1 MRKITLPMKT
11 VTSPVKQRTMMMMMI
26 PTKITTESLTMPWI
40 TRISM
45 NWPRTFRPQCQYELF
60 EISSMKIEFYLFNCI
75 FQPPTVPRGD
85 DYDEETITTN
95 KVEGE
100 SIYREVTDS
109 SETNTVAGS
118 SSGVTVKQEPSLDS
132 KNVMDVLITLNL
144 QLCCISSL

>member
-1 MRKITLPMKT
+1 
-11 VTSPVKQRTMMMMMI
+11 
-26 PTKITTESLTMPWI
+26 
-40 TRISM
+40 
-45 NWPRTFRPQCQYELF
+45 
-60 EISSMKIEFYLFNCI
+60 MKIEFYLFNCI

-144 QLCCISSL
+144 QLCCISSLWLSN